1 MQKIQE
7 LKTRLADVVHLQQ
20 TAALLG
26 WDQQVKMPPGG
37 AEARAEQ
44 LALISRLAHEMF
56 VADEVGQLIDDA
68 AAEANGLDYGSQQG
82 RKHDYDKPSRH

>member
-37 AEARAEQ
+37 PKRAPNN
-44 LALISRLAHEMF
+44 SR
-56 VADEVGQLIDDA
+56 
-68 AAEANGLDYGSQQG
+68 
-82 RKHDYDKPSRH
+82 